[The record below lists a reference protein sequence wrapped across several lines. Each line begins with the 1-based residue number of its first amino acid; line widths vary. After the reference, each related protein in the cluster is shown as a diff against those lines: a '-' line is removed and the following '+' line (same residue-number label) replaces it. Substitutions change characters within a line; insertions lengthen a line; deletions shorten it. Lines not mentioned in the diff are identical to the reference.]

1 MFVITKAGEIRLD
14 ESLAT
19 FVLRKGAT
27 FYLYAELVSVSVKS
41 EYKEQI
47 T

>member
-19 FVLRKGAT
+19 LLVEGAT
-27 FYLYAELVSVSVKS
+27 FYSY
-41 EYKEQI
+41 Y
-47 T
+47 